1 MSNLLSKFAADES
14 GAGAVEYALVL
25 LLALALVTLVTTTL
39 KPYISTMISAIGGK
53 LTTGV
58 NNIS

>member
-25 LLALALVTLVTTTL
+25 LLALAVVVAITPVLKAQVTAFLTG
-39 KPYISTMISAIGGK
+39 ISPRLTAGLSLIS
-53 LTTGV
+53 
-58 NNIS
+58 

>member
-25 LLALALVTLVTTTL
+25 LLALAVVVAITPVLKGQVTAFLTGISPKLVTGLNL
-39 KPYISTMISAIGGK
+39 IS
-53 LTTGV
+53 
-58 NNIS
+58 

>member
-1 MSNLLSKFAADES
+1 MSNLLSKFVADES

-39 KPYISTMISAIGGK
+39 KPYISTLISTIGGK

>member
-1 MSNLLSKFAADES
+1 MNNLFSKFAADES

-25 LLALALVTLVTTTL
+25 LLALAIVTLVSASL
-39 KPYISTMISAIGGK
+39 KTQVTGLLTNISSK
-53 LTTGV
+53 LTTGL

>member
-25 LLALALVTLVTTTL
+25 LVAVAVVALVNSSL
-39 KPYISTMISAIGGK
+39 KTAISGMLTSIGAKLGTAVNTIS
-53 LTTGV
+53 
-58 NNIS
+58 